1 MDYLKR
7 PRIIPDNRAVM
18 SRQYTLPSFFGKLR
32 EVVTDYCKFDI
43 AKTMPVKVECPDE
56 SQGLK
61 TLYITATFGTFPFVG
76 GKLGAELDTKAIV
89 PASHHADNLVYVM
102 GSHTGYDHQA
112 KTFGRIYREKE
123 GGFGACCG
131 KLAGVMGPYLKE
143 YEYAKTDIKLFKEDG
158 RVLLEIPNRFL
169 GVHSSDEPHPVKLC
183 LEPSLT
189 KGDPESEGVM
199 MTENPRSV
207 IFEIHPDLQRALEAK
222 KRNIT
227 QDSAPIG
234 EDLTGDYFKFL
245 WLASDPFPDDITRRL
260 HPLMHQIVS
269 SLDYPSMVTIANV
282 HTWIE
287 FNRFVDA
294 VHAIP
299 DVLSK
304 GIFGV
309 SGLTVDLYFEKRSY
323 HYSNVYYPQY
333 SFFKPAGEREGIVM
347 GMSEIN
353 QLLSSY
359 DPGKEKVSI
368 DRILEC
374 NDQGDEKIEF

>member
-32 EVVTDYCKFDI
+32 KVVTDYCKFDI
-43 AKTMPVKVECPDE
+43 VKIMPVKVECPDE
-56 SQGLK
+56 RQGLK

-89 PASHHADNLVYVM
+89 PASHHADNLVYV
-102 GSHTGYDHQA
+102 
-112 KTFGRIYREKE
+112 I
-123 GGFGACCG
+123 
-131 KLAGVMGPYLKE
+131 GPYLKE

-158 RVLLEIPNRFL
+158 RVLLEIPNRLL
-169 GVHSSDEPHPVKLC
+169 GVHSSDEPNPVKLC

-189 KGDPESEGVM
+189 KGDLESGGVM
-199 MTENPRSV
+199 TTKNPRSV

-234 EDLTGDYFKFL
+234 EDLTGHYFKFL
-245 WLASDPFPDDITRRL
+245 WPDSDPFPDDITRRL

-269 SLDYPSMVTIANV
+269 SLDYPPMVTIANV

-309 SGLTVDLYFEKRSY
+309 SGLTVDLYFENRSY

-333 SFFKPAGEREGIVM
+333 AFFKPAGEREGIVM
-347 GMSEIN
+347 GVPEIN

-359 DPGKEKVSI
+359 DAGKEKVSI

-374 NDQGDEKIEF
+374 NDQGDEKNITLVQNK